1 MKLNKKR
8 TLFKTALTFML
19 CLVCHIS
26 MSASVRLPHLISDG
40 MILQRDTE
48 LKIWGWA
55 SAGKKI
61 EVKLNDAVYSTI
73 TPSSGKWEIMLP
85 SQPAGG
91 PYEMSVNDIVIKDVL
106 FGDVW
111 ICSGQSNMELPIRRV
126 LDLYADE
133 VKNANNPNIRQF
145 RVPLKYDFTQEND
158 DFTGGSWKAVTP
170 ENVLEFS
177 AVAYF
182 FAKDLYEKYQ
192 VPVGLINS
200 AVGGSPVEAWI
211 SQTNLKHFPSYLAT
225 AKKFAVEG
233 YIDSIRN
240 AENNISNKW
249 YSELNNKDKG
259 ISQWNKP
266 NIDTSDWGKIYLPG
280 YWTDQGVTGSK
291 GSFWFRKDFEVSD
304 DIAGKAAV
312 LRLGC
317 IVDSDSAFI
326 NGQFVGNI
334 TYQYPP
340 RIYNIPA
347 GLLKKGKNNVTVRV
361 VNSGGKG
368 GFIEDKPYRIVA
380 GEKYIDLTGK
390 WKYKVGA
397 EMTPGP
403 SQTFFQYKPM
413 GLFNGMIA
421 PGVNYTIKGVI
432 WYQGESNTGNPTD
445 YKKLFPALIQD
456 WRENFKAPQLPFLF
470 VQLANF
476 MEPQDQP
483 SDGGWA
489 RLREVQTQS
498 LSIPHT
504 GMAVITDIGEW
515 NDIHPLN
522 KKDVGHRLALAA
534 MKTAYGD
541 KNTISSG
548 PVYKGMSIRGN
559 KIVVNFEVEGKG
571 IATGEELR
579 GFAIAGE
586 DRRFVRAKARIE
598 GDNVVVWNDAVK
610 NPVAVRYAWADN
622 PSGANLYN
630 KEGLPAGSFRTD
642 NW

>member
-1 MKLNKKR
+1 MNSKEIFFKVAFIVLLAVCSTISANAVIKLPR
-8 TLFKTALTFML
+8 
-19 CLVCHIS
+19 LV
-26 MSASVRLPHLISDG
+26 SDG
-40 MILQRDTE
+40 MVLQRDAE
-48 LKIWGWA
+48 IKIWGWA
-55 SAGKKI
+55 SAGEKVNI
-61 EVKLNDAVYSTI
+61 TFRNSTY
-73 TPSSGKWEIMLP
+73 TTTASAKGEWEIKLP
-85 SQPAGG
+85 VQSAGG
-91 PYEMSVNDIVIKDVL
+91 PYEMTVNNISIKDILV
-106 FGDVW
+106 GDVW

-133 VKNANNPNIRQF
+133 VHNINNPYIRQF
-145 RVPLKYDFTQEND
+145 RVPLKYNFSQPEND
-158 DFTGGSWKAVTP
+158 FESGSWKAVTP
-170 ENVLEFS
+170 ENVLDFS

-211 SQTNLKHFPSYLAT
+211 SEDNLKHFPSYLEM
-225 AKKFAVEG
+225 AKQCAVPG
-233 YIDSIRN
+233 YIDNIRT
-240 AENNISNKW
+240 AENKKSYEW

-259 ISQWNKP
+259 ISEWNKP
-266 NIDTSDWGKIYLPG
+266 DADTSGWGTVYLPG
-280 YWTDQGVTGSK
+280 YWADQGVTNSK
-291 GSFWFRKDFEVSD
+291 GSFWFRKDFEISESMV
-304 DIAGKAAV
+304 GKPAV

-326 NGQFVGNI
+326 NGHFVGNI

-340 RIYNIPA
+340 RIYNIPE
-347 GLLKKGKNNVTVRV
+347 GVLKKGKNNVTVRV

-368 GFIEDKPYRIVA
+368 GFVEDKPYRIVL
-380 GEKYIDLTGK
+380 GGDYIDLTGE

-397 EMTPGP
+397 EMPPAP

-413 GLFNGMIA
+413 GLYNGMIA
-421 PGVNYTIKGVI
+421 PSIKHGVKGVI
-432 WYQGESNTGNPTD
+432 WYQGESNTGNVED

-456 WRENFKAPQLPFLF
+456 WRTNFSSPQLPFIY

-476 MEPQDQP
+476 METSEQP

-489 RLREVQTQS
+489 RLREVQRQV
-498 LSIPHT
+498 LNIPNT
-504 GMAVITDIGEW
+504 AMAVITDVGEW

-541 KNTISSG
+541 HNIVSSG
-548 PVYKGMSIRGN
+548 PMFKSMSVRGN
-559 KIVVNFEVEGKG
+559 KIVLDFAVDGKG
-571 IATGEELR
+571 IAMGEELR

-586 DRRFVRAKARIE
+586 DRQFIWAKARIE
-598 GDNVVVWNDAVK
+598 GNKVVVWNDNIA

-622 PSGANLYN
+622 PAGANLKN
-630 KEGLPAGSFRTD
+630 KEGIPASPFRTD